1 MTIGERIKAYR
12 KEKGLSQ
19 EQMAEALNVSR
30 QAITKW
36 ESGKGLPDIENLIV
50 LSRTFGVSLDEMV
63 GEEASFQEKIGDQKR
78 KRINALTIAMFV
90 FWAAA
95 LVKIVLGSIGI
106 GQGAGSQEIL
116 MDFIQAGVLV
126 LIGFFCRYLKQ

>member
-36 ESGKGLPDIENLIV
+36 ESGKGLPDIENLIG

-106 GQGAGSQEIL
+106 GQGAGSHEIL

>member
-19 EQMAEALNVSR
+19 EQLAEALNVSR

-63 GEEASFQEKIGDQKR
+63 GEEASFQEKVSARKR
-78 KRINALTIAMFV
+78 KRVNALTIAMFV
-90 FWAAA
+90 FWTAA
-95 LVKIVLGSIGI
+95 LVKIVLGCIGI
-106 GQGAGSQEIL
+106 GQGAGSHEIL
-116 MDFIQAGVLV
+116 MDFVQAGVLI
-126 LIGFFCRYLKQ
+126 LIGFFCRYLRQ

>member
-19 EQMAEALNVSR
+19 EQLAEALNVSR

-63 GEEASFQEKIGDQKR
+63 GEEASFQEKVSDRKR
-78 KRINALTIAMFV
+78 KRVNALTIAMFV

-95 LVKIVLGSIGI
+95 LVKIVLGCIGI
-106 GQGAGSQEIL
+106 GQGAGSHEIL
-116 MDFIQAGVLV
+116 MDFVQAGVLI
-126 LIGFFCRYLKQ
+126 LIGFFCRYLRQ

>member
-1 MTIGERIKAYR
+1 
-12 KEKGLSQ
+12 
-19 EQMAEALNVSR
+19 
-30 QAITKW
+30 
-36 ESGKGLPDIENLIV
+36 
-50 LSRTFGVSLDEMV
+50 MV

-106 GQGAGSQEIL
+106 GQGAGSHEIL

>member
-95 LVKIVLGSIGI
+95 LVKIVLGCIGI
-106 GQGAGSQEIL
+106 GQGAGSHEIL
-116 MDFIQAGVLV
+116 MDFVQAGVLV